1 MLAGRTSRF
10 LVLGVAL
17 LFSACAV
24 VPESGRTQLM
34 LISPGQELSMGRQAF
49 AEVRSGAT
57 LSTDKNATAMVQR
70 VGKNIASVADLPR
83 AEWEFV
89 LFQNSEPN
97 AFCLPGGKVGIYTG
111 MLPIAKTEAGLAT
124 VIAHEVAHAVA
135 RHGAEQ
141 MSEQLGGQ
149 LFAITLINSLSEM
162 DEGTRAL
169 VFAAY
174 GLGMTFG
181 RTLPHSRL
189 QETEADAIGLMY
201 MARAG
206 YDPEEAIKFWERF
219 SEYKIEKGG
228 GQKPLFLSTHPLDR
242 QRMEDLKRIMPRA
255 KLQYRPR

>member
-1 MLAGRTSRF
+1 MPIADP
-10 LVLGVAL
+10 VWK
-17 LFSACAV
+17 
-24 VPESGRTQLM
+24 
-34 LISPGQELSMGRQAF
+34 QE
-49 AEVRSGAT
+49 
-57 LSTDKNATAMVQR
+57 
-70 VGKNIASVADLPR
+70 
-83 AEWEFV
+83 
-89 LFQNSEPN
+89 
-97 AFCLPGGKVGIYTG
+97 GGKVGIYTG

-219 SEYKIEKGG
+219 SEYKIEN
-228 GQKPLFLSTHPLDR
+228 LSTGSY
-242 QRMEDLKRIMPRA
+242 II
-255 KLQYRPR
+255 KLYTESGSVSKQVLVK